1 MKVLKEIN
9 KVLQNHEKRI
19 RVLEGFSSA
28 SSKKE
33 RASNSQSLNDH
44 IVNLRDKK
52 YFSQPKTAREV
63 HTRLQSIYLCD
74 LNRVEVALVR
84 LSQKKQL
91 RKTSKILNG
100 KKVLAYVW

>member
-1 MKVLKEIN
+1 MKDLKEIN
-9 KVLQNHEKRI
+9 KMLQDHEKRI
-19 RVLEGFSSA
+19 RALEGYPVLPKKGKA
-28 SSKKE
+28 SD
-33 RASNSQSLNDH
+33 SQSLGDH
-44 IVNLRDKK
+44 IVNLRGKK

-63 HTRLQSIYLCD
+63 HTKLQSIYPCD

-100 KKVLAYVW
+100 KKILAYVW